1 MRPNAVLDI
10 ELSQKKLLSGNY
22 HMFLSSLFDLQDR
35 TTVVITGRIEQR
47 TQLIRS

>member
-35 TTVVITGRIEQR
+35 TTVVIGRIEQR
-47 TQLIRS
+47 TQLTS